1 MRSIMTLS
9 QLQGK
14 QAMQIIRAN
23 IDHAPQ
29 IGQLFNL
36 YRQFYQCDADLD
48 LAIRYITER
57 IKHAES
63 IIFVAIDR
71 DTAVGFVQMYP
82 TFCSVQAVKRFVLY
96 DLFVDD
102 KNRNCGTGAALMNR
116 AAEHAKQH
124 GAARLDLQTAFSNQ
138 VGQHL
143 YEKLGYQ
150 KVTEDFYDYSLQL

>member
-1 MRSIMTLS
+1 
-9 QLQGK
+9 
-14 QAMQIIRAN
+14 MQIVQAN
-23 IDHAPQ
+23 SNHAEKV
-29 IGQLFNL
+29 GQLFDL
-36 YRQFYQCDADLD
+36 YRQFYRCDADLE
-48 LAIRYITER
+48 LAISYITER

-63 IIFVAIDR
+63 TIFIALEN

-96 DLFVDD
+96 DLFVED

-116 AAEHAKQH
+116 AAEHAKQE

-138 VGQHL
+138 AGQHL
-143 YEKLGYQ
+143 YEKLGYK

>member
-1 MRSIMTLS
+1 
-9 QLQGK
+9 
-14 QAMQIIRAN
+14 MQIVQAN
-23 IDHAPQ
+23 SDHAVQ
-29 IGQLFNL
+29 VGQLFDL

-48 LAIRYITER
+48 LAISYITER

-63 IIFVAIDR
+63 TIFIALEN

-96 DLFVDD
+96 DLFVED

-116 AAEHAKQH
+116 AAEHAKQE

-138 VGQHL
+138 AGQHL
-143 YEKLGYQ
+143 YEKLGYK

>member
-1 MRSIMTLS
+1 
-9 QLQGK
+9 
-14 QAMQIIRAN
+14 MQVIRAN

-29 IGQLFNL
+29 IGHLFNL
-36 YRQFYQCDADLD
+36 YRQFYQCEADLD

-63 IIFVAIDR
+63 TIFIAIDR
-71 DTAVGFVQMYP
+71 GTVVGFVQMYP

-102 KNRNCGTGAALMNR
+102 RNRKCGTGTELMNR
-116 AAEHAKQH
+116 AAEHAKQQ

-150 KVTEDFYDYSLQL
+150 KVTEAFYDYSLQL